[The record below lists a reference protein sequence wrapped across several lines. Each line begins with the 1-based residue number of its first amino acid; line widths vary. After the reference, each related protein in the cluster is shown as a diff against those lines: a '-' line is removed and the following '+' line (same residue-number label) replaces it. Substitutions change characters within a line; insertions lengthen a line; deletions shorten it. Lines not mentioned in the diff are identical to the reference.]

1 MHQLTATLIVEL
13 VIIGLITGT
22 LAGMLGAGGGFV
34 TVPLLVAVGL
44 NVHVAVSLSLAYV
57 VVVAASGVLR
67 HLRQG
72 TIDLPLGLILVA
84 PGIVAAQ
91 VGSQLSHRL
100 PSRALELLVALLLV
114 AVLGFFASV
123 RAPMHEAPAAAALPR
138 GPGAQRAL
146 AERRLL
152 GIERMR
158 MVSGRVY
165 RYTVSVPRAVV
176 IGASV
181 GLVSGLF
188 GVGGG
193 FILVPL
199 LVGVIHAP
207 MQVAVGSDLVAIMGN
222 GVSGAIGHVIA
233 GDIHVGAILRLGIP
247 LISGGVVG
255 SQLGARACT
264 IFSQARLRLI
274 FNVLLVSATLYMG
287 GAGLGLINAV
297 SSKG

>member
-1 MHQLTATLIVEL
+1 MHLSTILVVQLV
-13 VIIGLITGT
+13 VIGLITGG

-34 TVPLLVAVGL
+34 TVPLLVAIGL

-57 VVVAASGVLR
+57 VVVAGSGVLR

-72 TIDLPLGLILVA
+72 TIDVPLGLILMG

-100 PSRALELLVALLLV
+100 PSKALELMV
-114 AVLGFFASV
+114 AVLLVSVLVFFATV
-123 RAPMHEAPAAAALPR
+123 HAPPHEAEPAAGLPA
-138 GPGAQRAL
+138 GPGAEPAPWGLRPL
-146 AERRLL
+146 RVERVRSVCGRL
-152 GIERMR
+152 
-158 MVSGRVY
+158 Y
-165 RYTVSVPRAVV
+165 RYTVRVPRAAL

-222 GVSGAIGHVIA
+222 GISGAIGHVLA
-233 GDIHVGAILRLGIP
+233 GDIHVGTILRLGIP
-247 LISGGVVG
+247 LICGGVVG
-255 SQLGARACT
+255 SQLGARAVT
-264 IFSQARLRLI
+264 VFSQGRLRLL
-274 FNVLLVSATLYMG
+274 FNALLVSATLYMG
-287 GAGLGLINAV
+287 GAGLGLITAV

>member
-1 MHQLTATLIVEL
+1 MTTELVVEL
-13 VIIGLITGT
+13 VTIGLITGS

-44 NVHVAVSLSLAYV
+44 NVHIAVSLSLAYYIF
-57 VVVAASGVLR
+57 VAAFGVLR

-72 TIDLPLGLILVA
+72 TVDLPLGLVLMV
-84 PGIVAAQ
+84 PGILAAQ

-100 PSRALELLVALLLV
+100 PSRALELMVALLLV
-114 AVLGFFASV
+114 AVLLFFSTV
-123 RAPMHEAPAAAALPR
+123 RTPAHEPQAAAPQPS
-138 GPGAQRAL
+138 GPGAAQAPS
-146 AERRLL
+146 ERRLL
-152 GIERMR
+152 RLERVR
-158 MVSGRVY
+158 SIRGRVY
-165 RYTVSVPRAVV
+165 RYTVRVPRAAL

-181 GLVSGLF
+181 GFVSGLF

-207 MQVAVGSDLVAIMGN
+207 MQVAVGSDLVAITGN
-222 GVSGAIGHVIA
+222 AISGTIGHVLA
-233 GDIHVGAILRLGIP
+233 GDIHVSAIIRMATP
-247 LISGGVVG
+247 LICGGVVG
-255 SQLGARACT
+255 SQLGARACV

-274 FNVLLVSATLYMG
+274 FNALLVGATLYMG
-287 GAGLGLINAV
+287 GAGLGLISAI